1 MLQVFQT
8 FNCFIQNLLLL
19 KFYTLGA
26 SSYIYLAFTLPIETS
41 KRCVAPLA
49 VGLCKKHTVTK
60 QSQSDQRLHS
70 ETNDAIDATPLCC
83 NGLCQKLNSDK
94 IHIGQYV
101 LLCAKLVGDEYQID
115 KSITNKKNNKPII
128 CRAEVSE
135 KCFDDR
141 IRIQILFG
149 FSR

>member
-19 KFYTLGA
+19 KFYTYGA
-26 SSYIYLAFTLPIETS
+26 SSYIYLASTLPIETS

-60 QSQSDQRLHS
+60 QSQSDQRHHTTLQWKLDS

-101 LLCAKLVGDEYQID
+101 LLCAKLVEDEYQID
-115 KSITNKKNNKPII
+115 KSIK
-128 CRAEVSE
+128 
-135 KCFDDR
+135 
-141 IRIQILFG
+141 QIKRTT
-149 FSR
+149 SQSSVEQM